1 MRGWITPLACMTQSL
16 KDTNVHSSTIFMSF
30 QFEMIEHI
38 FAIKFKRYYVMS
50 SQVSGCL
57 TSHIRTH
64 LWRIHWRSNHYAKKK
79 KNISYRLGTPVNER
93 LYIFRVLRTSH
104 KLSKRF
110 EYYALVSYLSN
121 FFSIVCLGI
130 FYFRMDRYICK
141 IENERSLKHVTLW
154 LEYIDP
160 EGKPTKFR

>member
-1 MRGWITPLACMTQSL
+1 MRGWITPLASMTQSL
-16 KDTNVHSSTIFMSF
+16 KDTNVHSSTFFMSF

-64 LWRIHWRSNHYAKKK
+64 LWRMHWRSNHYAKK

-121 FFSIVCLGI
+121 FFSIVCVFFIFGWIGI
-130 FYFRMDRYICK
+130 FAKLKM
-141 IENERSLKHVTLW
+141 NEV
-154 LEYIDP
+154 
-160 EGKPTKFR
+160 

>member
-1 MRGWITPLACMTQSL
+1 MTQSL
-16 KDTNVHSSTIFMSF
+16 KDTNVHSSTFFMSF

-64 LWRIHWRSNHYAKKK
+64 LWRMHWRSNHYAKK
-79 KNISYRLGTPVNER
+79 NTCTPVNER

>member
-16 KDTNVHSSTIFMSF
+16 KDTNVHSSTFFMSF

-57 TSHIRTH
+57 TSHIRTQ
-64 LWRIHWRSNHYAKKK
+64 LWRSNHYAK

-110 EYYALVSYLSN
+110 EYYVLESYLPN
-121 FFSIVCLGI
+121 FFFQS
-130 FYFRMDRYICK
+130 YI
-141 IENERSLKHVTLW
+141 
-154 LEYIDP
+154 
-160 EGKPTKFR
+160 

>member
-1 MRGWITPLACMTQSL
+1 MRGWITPLASMTQSL

-64 LWRIHWRSNHYAKKK
+64 LWRMHWRSNHYAKK
-79 KNISYRLGTPVNER
+79 NTCTPVNER

-110 EYYALVSYLSN
+110 EYYVLESYLPN
-121 FFSIVCLGI
+121 FFFQS
-130 FYFRMDRYICK
+130 YI
-141 IENERSLKHVTLW
+141 
-154 LEYIDP
+154 
-160 EGKPTKFR
+160 